1 MTPNTN
7 PPRSIDPLRFVS
19 KALIRLKNAQS
30 FRDLSKYIP
39 TFKKPDG
46 SRLWTQRWQILA
58 LGLLLTEFSVVVVR
72 YTIEPSSRMLASVSE
87 RTNIDVAKIAHLVT
101 VRILSDSGSGSGVIV
116 RRVGETYT
124 VLTNDH
130 VVADTSTQNY
140 KILTADGKTHVA
152 KKVKSLQESQLDVAL
167 VEFTSSQG
175 YHMVEMEN
183 SQRLRLGDKVY
194 AAGFPNW
201 RWVKVKEIENTR
213 KLGLQ
218 AFQLTEGKVGMLP
231 QQSMQEGYQLGYTNE
246 IAQGMSGGPVLNIWG
261 KLVGINGRSK
271 YPLAGIDAFEFV
283 DGSLPTQHGFRK
295 MEALSWGIPVGVFGG
310 RVD

>member
-1 MTPNTN
+1 MTLNPNN
-7 PPRSIDPLRFVS
+7 PRSSYCQHLRTQ
-19 KALIRLKNAQS
+19 ALKLRKFNQILGN
-30 FRDLSKYIP
+30 LSKPIP
-39 TFKKPDG
+39 TFKKLDG
-46 SRLWTQRWQILA
+46 LTLWKRRWQLLA
-58 LGLLLTEFSVVVVR
+58 LGLLLTELSVIVVR
-72 YTIEPSSRMLASVSE
+72 DTLEPGSVSLASVSKN
-87 RTNIDVAKIAHLVT
+87 TNVDVAKIAPLVT

-116 RRVGETYT
+116 RRMGETYT

-130 VVADTSTQNY
+130 VVAETSTQNY

-152 KKVKSLQESQLDVAL
+152 KKVKSFQESQLDVAL

-175 YHMVEMEN
+175 YRVAEMEN

-201 RWVKVKEIENTR
+201 RWVKAKEIENTR

-231 QQSMQEGYQLGYTNE
+231 QQSMKEGYQLGYTNE
-246 IAQGMSGGPVLNIWG
+246 IAQGMSGGPVLNVGG

-295 MEALSWGIPVGVFGG
+295 MEALSWGIPVGVFWG

>member
-7 PPRSIDPLRFVS
+7 PPRLIDRLRFVS
-19 KALIRLKNAQS
+19 KALIRLKNDRS
-30 FRDLSKYIP
+30 LRDLSKYIP
-39 TFKKPDG
+39 TVKKPDG
-46 SRLWTQRWQILA
+46 LTLGKRYLQAFA
-58 LGLLLTEFSVVVVR
+58 LGFLLTELSLIVVR
-72 YTIEPSSRMLASVSE
+72 DTLEPTSMVLASVSE

-101 VRILSDSGSGSGVIV
+101 VRILSDSGAGSGVIV

-130 VVADTSTQNY
+130 VVAETSTQNY

-152 KKVKSLQESQLDVAL
+152 KKVKSFQESQLDVAL

-175 YHMVEMEN
+175 YRVVEMEN
-183 SQRLRLGDKVY
+183 SQRLRLGDQVY

-201 RWVKVKEIENTR
+201 RWVKAKEIENTR

-231 QQSMQEGYQLGYTNE
+231 QQSMKEGYQLGYTND
-246 IAQGMSGGPVLNIWG
+246 IAQGMSGGPVLNVGG

-283 DGSLPTQHGFRK
+283 DGSLPTQRWFRK
-295 MEALSWGIPVGVFGG
+295 MEALSWGIPVGVFWG